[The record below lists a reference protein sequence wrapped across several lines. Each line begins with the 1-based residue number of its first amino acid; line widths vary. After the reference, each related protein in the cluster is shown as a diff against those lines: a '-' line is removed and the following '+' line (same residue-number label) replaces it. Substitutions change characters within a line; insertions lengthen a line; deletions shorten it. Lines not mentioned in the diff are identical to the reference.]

1 MPRRLHKSPTSI
13 EKKVETGLQI
23 STSEGVPTTE
33 AGLTCYIHYYAG
45 GYPPELEVRKTR
57 FLVCNPRVSSVEKK
71 VRKCQKR
78 FVDVFLFSNEFRKKF
93 IIKIYYL

>member
-33 AGLTCYIHYYAG
+33 AGLTCYIHYYPIGQG
-45 GYPPELEVRKTR
+45 GSRNRKKHVFWVLIHV
-57 FLVCNPRVSSVEKK
+57 FLVYEKVGEKVEK
-71 VRKCQKR
+71 VLQM
-78 FVDVFLFSNEFRKKF
+78 FFYFRTNFGKNYYKF
-93 IIKIYYL
+93 Y